1 MQNGECDAWGILGD
15 EGKAKVKRNERN
27 RGVGLKEAKDDSVF
41 SWLEAFQQSS
51 GKRREGD

>member
-1 MQNGECDAWGILGD
+1 M
-15 EGKAKVKRNERN
+15 KERE

>member
-1 MQNGECDAWGILGD
+1 MLG
-15 EGKAKVKRNERN
+15 GYLGMRERQRWRRMKERE

-41 SWLEAFQQSS
+41 SWLEAFQPSS